1 MITISA
7 SDVIKK
13 PSYISNPT
21 DITFVEDAKK
31 HITKSVVLPYHL
43 YMQFKDIIEDEMY
56 LQKNKK
62 ALNKKAYDEFLET
75 EDIIE
80 DSL

>member
-1 MITISA
+1 MITISS

-13 PSYISNPT
+13 PSYISNPM
-21 DITFVEDAKK
+21 DITFVKDTKK

-43 YMQFKDIIEDEMY
+43 YLHFKDIIEDEMY

-62 ALNKKAYDEFLET
+62 ALGKKAYDEYLVT
-75 EDIIE
+75 EDIVE
-80 DSL
+80 DML